1 MESEIETGI
10 KESVETPKEE
20 IIENVNT
27 MITLRKTTAQRL
39 MSLKQLGESYD
50 DVLVKL
56 LDERTDR
63 VV

>member
-1 MESEIETGI
+1 MESEIETEI
-10 KESVETPKEE
+10 KESVEIPKEE
-20 IIENVNT
+20 IVENVNT

-39 MSLKQLGESYD
+39 MALKQLGESYD

-56 LDERTDR
+56 LDERTDK

>member
-1 MESEIETGI
+1 MESEIKTEI
-10 KESVETPKEE
+10 KESVEIPKEE
-20 IIENVNT
+20 IVENVNT

-39 MSLKQLGESYD
+39 MALKQLGESYD

-56 LDERTDR
+56 LDERTDK